1 MKIYDEID
9 GVLSGLNIPFFDTMP
24 SFAEDEEPEL
34 YVVYSIYETPDLYG
48 GGKIVSTKYSVT
60 VNVIGSNVKDVD
72 ELHEKVKKLLIESG
86 FVYGGGRHLIDPDYP
101 TMYRRILDFN
111 FYD

>member
-34 YVVYSIYETPDLYG
+34 YVVYSLYENAIFRG
-48 GGKIVSTKYSVT
+48 GGRIVSKQYSVT
-60 VNVIGSNVKDVD
+60 VNVIGNDVKSVD
-72 ELHEKVKKLLIESG
+72 ELHEKIIGLFEENG
-86 FVYGGGRHLIDPDYP
+86 FVYSGGRHLIDPDFP

-111 FYD
+111 FYH